1 MRCSSQARFLR
12 VVSLDRAKAN
22 KVTLKNRNVATR
34 VVVGVTA
41 AFVVAVIAIGKE
53 QNLLTVTEQLRQLA
67 TELYPADS
75 DPGKLLRQAWPRSLQ
90 EQLGRANDRST
101 NAWKKIRSREDW
113 EKFRQQKLRALRT
126 ALAIAEESPKPLQL
140 RVTGQVRGPGYRVE
154 NLLYESRPGLWVSAN
169 LYRPEKPSPRPPG
182 LLLVHSHHTPKWH
195 SELQDMGILWARAGA
210 VVLVPDLLGHG
221 ERRIH
226 PFVDDKSYTEPF
238 RPGRQDY
245 YFRYNLG
252 LQLYLLGET
261 LMGWFVH
268 DLRCGVSVLL
278 EYAQADPKRL
288 GILGSVAGGG
298 DVAAVTAAV
307 DERITAAVIFNFG
320 GPEPEDPYP
329 LPPGVGA
336 SFNYAGSGS
345 WESTRNLIYSAR
357 DGFLPWVIVASI
369 APRGLCY
376 AHEFSWDNERDPV
389 WPRLQQVWRF
399 YDAEAQLRFAH
410 GKGVLTGKS
419 PENTHCTH
427 IGAVHRQAGVYQA
440 LHAWFGIPIPQ
451 QENNFR
457 HSVDELTCWTAEARN
472 ALRPLSWEQWL
483 PQWYRGCLDLLR
495 TKPEALR
502 PYDTKEEFE
511 NWAAQFYADSETWF
525 TAEERRRQKF
535 DAVEAVW
542 YELVSVDKARIPCL
556 CLLPV
561 APKPPYPCVVALC
574 SQGQARLVRDRAEGL
589 ARLLERGIAVCLI
602 ELRDS
607 GQLATSGLGR
617 NTASNAHAASSL
629 MLGLSVEQLRWF
641 DVQAALFWLRREI
654 DMSNKLKHP
663 PPIDAGRLAVWAEN
677 LGPTNAPHS
686 QLAVPWDA
694 PQLPHMADPSAAR
707 IGLWLAVTD
716 ARLRAVYCAGDVA
729 CYARALESPF
739 LYLPLAAVPPGILGR
754 PWRVPRFESLRNA
767 RTVRLAAGADTP
779 ALVAHAPVSLRLEG
793 MISPLNQPLDQA
805 QLEAIFRE
813 ALKQRQASKQP
824 VCEICSSRS
833 TPVAVADWLA
843 GQLAH

>member
-1 MRCSSQARFLR
+1 MRAFLG
-12 VVSLDRAKAN
+12 
-22 KVTLKNRNVATR
+22 VA
-34 VVVGVTA
+34 A
-41 AFVVAVIAIGKE
+41 AFVVAVIAFGKG
-53 QNLLTVTEQLRQLA
+53 QKSPTLTEQLRQLA
-67 TELYPADS
+67 TELHPADS
-75 DPGKLLRQAWPRSLQ
+75 EPGKLLRQAWPRSLQ
-90 EQLGRANDRST
+90 EQLRRANARST
-101 NAWKKIRSREDW
+101 DQWKNIRSRDDW
-113 EKFRQQKLRALRT
+113 ERFRQQKLRALRT
-126 ALAIAEESPKPLQL
+126 ALAIPQESPKPSQI
-140 RVTGQVRGPGYRVE
+140 RVTGQVRGAGYRVE

-169 LYRPEKPSPRPPG
+169 LYWPEKPSPHPPG

-195 SELQDMGILWARAGA
+195 SELQDMGILWAKAGA

-226 PFVDDKSYTEPF
+226 PFVDEKSYPEPF

-307 DERITAAVIFNFG
+307 DERITAAVVFNFG

-329 LPPGVGA
+329 LPLGVEA

-376 AHEFSWDNERDPV
+376 AHEFSWDKERDPV
-389 WPRLQQVWRF
+389 WARLQRVWRF

-410 GKGVLTGKS
+410 GKGVLTGKP

-440 LHAWFGIPIPQ
+440 LHAWFGLPMPH
-451 QENNFR
+451 QENNLR

-483 PQWYRGCLDLLR
+483 PQWYQQRLDMLR

-502 PYDTKEEFE
+502 PYDIKDEFE
-511 NWAAQFYADSETWF
+511 KWAAQFYADSEAWF
-525 TAEERRRQKF
+525 TAEERRRQKL

-542 YELVSVDKARIPCL
+542 YELGGVEKVRIPCL

-561 APKPPYPCVVALC
+561 ATKPPYPCVVALC
-574 SQGQARLVRDRAEGL
+574 SQGQARFVRDRAEGL
-589 ARLLERGIAVCLI
+589 ARLLERGIAVCMI

-641 DVQAALFWLRREI
+641 DVRAALFWLRQDFEVSGSVKR
-654 DMSNKLKHP
+654 P
-663 PPIDAGRLAVWAEN
+663 PPIDARRLAVWAEN
-677 LGPTNAPHS
+677 LGPTNAPQS
-686 QLAVPWDA
+686 SLAVPWDA
-694 PQLPHMADPSAAR
+694 PKLPHMADPSAAR

-716 ARLRAVYCAGDVA
+716 ARLRAVYCAGDIA
-729 CYARALESPF
+729 RYAQTLESPF
-739 LYLPLAAVPPGILGR
+739 VYLPLAAVPPSILAR
-754 PWRVPRFESLRNA
+754 PWRIQRYEGLSN
-767 RTVRLAAGADTP
+767 TKSVRLAAGADSP
-779 ALVAHAPVSLRLEG
+779 ELVAHAVTALCLE
-793 MISPLNQPLDQA
+793 
-805 QLEAIFRE
+805 
-813 ALKQRQASKQP
+813 
-824 VCEICSSRS
+824 
-833 TPVAVADWLA
+833 
-843 GQLAH
+843 